1 MIENN
6 QVSNRWLMLAILFIA
21 RVTMGFQYQAVAAL
35 SPLFADSFGIGL
47 TDLGILVGLYMS
59 PGVVVALPGAAIGK
73 LFGDKRVVSFGM
85 ILMIIGGLIMA
96 FGWNYPLQLTGRVV
110 AGAGGVILN
119 VLMAKMVTD
128 YFSGREISLAMGI
141 FANSWPVGIAAA
153 LLVLPLVGNTA
164 GLSWAMLTVAIFIL
178 IGLLLFYSMYVDV
191 AQAGVK
197 SAGKFKISGTALIAL
212 LLAGIIW
219 AFYNAGLAMIFAFA
233 PIFLMEKG
241 WSLLSANS
249 TTSIVLWLAVISI
262 PIGGYLADR
271 TGKKDLIILGSL
283 TTFAILLPLSA
294 HTEFVISIYI
304 LMGLFAGLAAGP
316 IMGLPSEVLT
326 PENRGIGIGI
336 FLSLFYVGV
345 VLAPILA
352 GALLETTG
360 NPGVAFYLGSV
371 LLMLGCLAQLAFR
384 FLAKRVILSA
394 TN

>member
-1 MIENN
+1 
-6 QVSNRWLMLAILFIA
+6 MLAILFIA

-47 TDLGILVGLYMS
+47 ADLGILVGLYMS

-233 PIFLMEKG
+233 PIFLLEKG

-271 TGKKDLIILGSL
+271 TGKKDVIILGSL

-371 LLMLGCLAQLAFR
+371 LLMLGCLALLAFR

>member
-1 MIENN
+1 
-6 QVSNRWLMLAILFIA
+6 MLAILFIA

-47 TDLGILVGLYMS
+47 ADLGILVGLYMS

-191 AQAGVK
+191 DQTGAK
-197 SAGKFKISGTALIAL
+197 STGKFKISGTALIAL

-233 PIFLMEKG
+233 PIFLLEKG

-294 HTEFVISIYI
+294 HTDFVISIYI

-326 PENRGIGIGI
+326 PGNRGIGIGI

-360 NPGVAFYLGSV
+360 NPGAAFYLGSV

-384 FLAKRVILSA
+384 FLAKRVILST

>member
-47 TDLGILVGLYMS
+47 ADLGILVGLYMS

-191 AQAGVK
+191 DQTGVK
-197 SAGKFKISGTALIAL
+197 SIGKFKISGTALIAL

-233 PIFLMEKG
+233 PIFLLEKG

-294 HTEFVISIYI
+294 HTDFVISIYI

-326 PENRGIGIGI
+326 PANRGIGIGI

-360 NPGVAFYLGSV
+360 NPGAAFYLGSV
-371 LLMLGCLAQLAFR
+371 LLMLGCLAQLVFR
-384 FLAKRVILSA
+384 FLAKRVILST

>member
-1 MIENN
+1 MIEKN
-6 QVSNRWLMLAILFIA
+6 QNPNRWLMLTVLFVA

-35 SPLFADSFGIGL
+35 SPLFADSFTIGL
-47 TDLGILVGLYMS
+47 ADLGILVGLYMS

-73 LFGDKRVVSFGM
+73 FFGDKRAVSFGM
-85 ILMIIGGLIMA
+85 ILMIFGGLIMA

-110 AGAGGVILN
+110 AGSGGVILN

-197 SAGKFKISGTALIAL
+197 SAGKF
-212 LLAGIIW
+212 IIW

-233 PIFLMEKG
+233 PIFLLEKG

-360 NPGVAFYLGSV
+360 NPGAAFYLGSV
-371 LLMLGCLAQLAFR
+371 LLVLGCLAQLAFR
-384 FLAKRVILSA
+384 FLAKRVIL
-394 TN
+394 

>member
-47 TDLGILVGLYMS
+47 ADLGILVGLYMS

-219 AFYNAGLAMIFAFA
+219 SFYNAGLAMIFAFA
-233 PIFLMEKG
+233 PIFLLEKG

-384 FLAKRVILSA
+384 FLAKRVILSS

>member
-1 MIENN
+1 LIENN

-47 TDLGILVGLYMS
+47 ADLGILVGLYMS

-233 PIFLMEKG
+233 PIFLLEKG

-384 FLAKRVILSA
+384 FLAKRVILST

>member
-1 MIENN
+1 
-6 QVSNRWLMLAILFIA
+6 MLAILFIA

-47 TDLGILVGLYMS
+47 ADLGILVGLYMS

-164 GLSWAMLTVAIFIL
+164 GLSGAMLTVAIFIL

-233 PIFLMEKG
+233 PIFLLEKG

-384 FLAKRVILSA
+384 FLAKRVIFSA

>member
-1 MIENN
+1 
-6 QVSNRWLMLAILFIA
+6 MLAILFIA

-47 TDLGILVGLYMS
+47 ADLGILVGLYMS

-233 PIFLMEKG
+233 PIFLLEKG

-371 LLMLGCLAQLAFR
+371 LLMLGCLALLAFR

>member
-1 MIENN
+1 
-6 QVSNRWLMLAILFIA
+6 MLAILFIA

-47 TDLGILVGLYMS
+47 ADLGILVGLYMS

-219 AFYNAGLAMIFAFA
+219 SFYNAGLAMIFAFA
-233 PIFLMEKG
+233 PIFLLEKG

-384 FLAKRVILSA
+384 FLAKRVTLSA

>member
-35 SPLFADSFGIGL
+35 SPLFADSFAIGL

-233 PIFLMEKG
+233 PIFLLEKG

-384 FLAKRVILSA
+384 FLAKRVTLSA

>member
-47 TDLGILVGLYMS
+47 ADLGILVGLYMS

-233 PIFLMEKG
+233 PIFLLEKG

-294 HTEFVISIYI
+294 HTDFVISIYI

-384 FLAKRVILSA
+384 FLAKRVILSS

>member
-1 MIENN
+1 
-6 QVSNRWLMLAILFIA
+6 MLAILFIA

-47 TDLGILVGLYMS
+47 ADLGILVGLYMS

-153 LLVLPLVGNTA
+153 LLVLPLVGNAA

-233 PIFLMEKG
+233 PIFLLEKG

-371 LLMLGCLAQLAFR
+371 LLMLGCLALLAFR

>member
-1 MIENN
+1 
-6 QVSNRWLMLAILFIA
+6 MLAILFIA

-47 TDLGILVGLYMS
+47 ADLGILVGLYMS

-191 AQAGVK
+191 DQIGVK
-197 SAGKFKISGTALIAL
+197 STGKFKISGTALIAL

-233 PIFLMEKG
+233 PIFLLEKG

>member
-1 MIENN
+1 LIENN

-47 TDLGILVGLYMS
+47 ADLGILVGLYMS

-233 PIFLMEKG
+233 PIFLLEKG

-371 LLMLGCLAQLAFR
+371 LLMLGCLALLAFR

>member
-1 MIENN
+1 LIENN

-47 TDLGILVGLYMS
+47 ADLGILVGLYMS

-233 PIFLMEKG
+233 PIFLLEKG

-384 FLAKRVILSA
+384 FLAKRVTLSA

>member
-47 TDLGILVGLYMS
+47 ADLGILVGLYMS

-212 LLAGIIW
+212 FLAGIIW

-233 PIFLMEKG
+233 PIFLLEKG

-371 LLMLGCLAQLAFR
+371 LLMLGCLALLAFR
-384 FLAKRVILSA
+384 FLAKRVIISA

>member
-1 MIENN
+1 
-6 QVSNRWLMLAILFIA
+6 MLAILFIA

-47 TDLGILVGLYMS
+47 ADLGILVGLYMS

-164 GLSWAMLTVAIFIL
+164 GLSGAMLTVAIFIL

-233 PIFLMEKG
+233 PIFLLEKG

>member
-1 MIENN
+1 
-6 QVSNRWLMLAILFIA
+6 MLAILFIA

-47 TDLGILVGLYMS
+47 ADLGILVGLYMS

-233 PIFLMEKG
+233 PIFLLEKG

-384 FLAKRVILSA
+384 FLAKRVTLSA

>member
-1 MIENN
+1 LIENN

-47 TDLGILVGLYMS
+47 ADLGILVGLYMS

-233 PIFLMEKG
+233 PIFLLEKG

-294 HTEFVISIYI
+294 HTDFVISIYI

-326 PENRGIGIGI
+326 PANRGIGIGI

-360 NPGVAFYLGSV
+360 NPGAAFYLGSV

-384 FLAKRVILSA
+384 FLAKRVILST

>member
-1 MIENN
+1 
-6 QVSNRWLMLAILFIA
+6 MLAILFIA

-47 TDLGILVGLYMS
+47 ADLGILVGLYMS

-191 AQAGVK
+191 DQTGVK
-197 SAGKFKISGTALIAL
+197 SVGKFKISGTALIAL

-233 PIFLMEKG
+233 PIFLLEKG

-384 FLAKRVILSA
+384 FLAKRVTLSA

>member
-1 MIENN
+1 LKLIEKN
-6 QVSNRWLMLAILFIA
+6 QSPNRWLMLTVLFLA

-35 SPLFADSFGIGL
+35 SPLFADSFAIGL

-85 ILMIIGGLIMA
+85 ILMIFGGLIMA

-128 YFSGREISLAMGI
+128 YFSGREISLSMGI
-141 FANSWPVGIAAA
+141 FANSWPVGIGAA
-153 LLVLPLVGNTA
+153 LLILPLVGDTS
-164 GLSWAMLTVAIFIL
+164 GLIWAMLTVVILIF
-178 IGLLLFYSMYVDV
+178 IGLLLFYSMYVEVNVDQV
-191 AQAGVK
+191 AAK
-197 SAGKFKISGTALIAL
+197 STDKFKISGTALLAL
-212 LLAGIIW
+212 LCAGIIW

-233 PIFLMEKG
+233 PIFLLEKG

-271 TGKKDLIILGSL
+271 TGKKDFIILGSL
-283 TTFAILLPLSA
+283 VTFSILLSLSA
-294 HTEFVISIYI
+294 HTDFVISIYI
-304 LMGLFAGLAAGP
+304 LIGLFAGLAAGP

-352 GALLETTG
+352 GALLETTE
-360 NPGVAFYLGSV
+360 NPGAAFYLGSV

-384 FLAKRVILSA
+384 FLAKRVIL
-394 TN
+394 

>member
-1 MIENN
+1 
-6 QVSNRWLMLAILFIA
+6 MLAILFIA

-47 TDLGILVGLYMS
+47 ADLGILVGLYMS

-197 SAGKFKISGTALIAL
+197 SAGKFKISGKALIAL

-219 AFYNAGLAMIFAFA
+219 SFYNAGLAMIFAFA
-233 PIFLMEKG
+233 PIFLLEKG

-384 FLAKRVILSA
+384 FLAKRVTLSA

>member
-47 TDLGILVGLYMS
+47 ADLGILVGLYMS

-73 LFGDKRVVSFGM
+73 LVGGKRVVSFGM

-233 PIFLMEKG
+233 PIFLLEKG

-294 HTEFVISIYI
+294 HTDFVISIYI

-360 NPGVAFYLGSV
+360 NPGAAFYLGSV

-384 FLAKRVILSA
+384 FLAKRVILST

>member
-1 MIENN
+1 
-6 QVSNRWLMLAILFIA
+6 MLAILFIA

-47 TDLGILVGLYMS
+47 ADLGILVGLYMS

-85 ILMIIGGLIMA
+85 ILMIIGGIIMA

-233 PIFLMEKG
+233 PIFLLEKG

-384 FLAKRVILSA
+384 FLAKRVTLSA

>member
-1 MIENN
+1 
-6 QVSNRWLMLAILFIA
+6 MLAILFIA

-47 TDLGILVGLYMS
+47 ADLGILVGLYMS

-233 PIFLMEKG
+233 PIFLLEKG

-384 FLAKRVILSA
+384 FLAKRVIFSA

>member
-1 MIENN
+1 
-6 QVSNRWLMLAILFIA
+6 MLAILFIA

-47 TDLGILVGLYMS
+47 ADLGILVGLYMS

-233 PIFLMEKG
+233 PIFLLEKG

>member
-6 QVSNRWLMLAILFIA
+6 QVPNRWLMLAILFIA

-47 TDLGILVGLYMS
+47 ADLGVLVGLYMS

-191 AQAGVK
+191 DQTGVK
-197 SAGKFKISGTALIAL
+197 STGKFKISGTALIAL

-233 PIFLMEKG
+233 PIFLLEKG

-283 TTFAILLPLSA
+283 TTFSILLPLSA
-294 HTEFVISIYI
+294 HTDFVISIYI

-360 NPGVAFYLGSV
+360 SPGAAFYLGSV
-371 LLMLGCLAQLAFR
+371 LLMLACLALLAFR

-394 TN
+394 IN

>member
-1 MIENN
+1 
-6 QVSNRWLMLAILFIA
+6 
-21 RVTMGFQYQAVAAL
+21 
-35 SPLFADSFGIGL
+35 
-47 TDLGILVGLYMS
+47 
-59 PGVVVALPGAAIGK
+59 
-73 LFGDKRVVSFGM
+73 
-85 ILMIIGGLIMA
+85 
-96 FGWNYPLQLTGRVV
+96 
-110 AGAGGVILN
+110 
-119 VLMAKMVTD
+119 MAKMVTD

-233 PIFLMEKG
+233 PIFLLEKG

-384 FLAKRVILSA
+384 FLAKRVILSS

>member
-47 TDLGILVGLYMS
+47 ADLGILVGLYMS

-233 PIFLMEKG
+233 PIFLLEKG

-384 FLAKRVILSA
+384 FLAKRVTLSA

>member
-1 MIENN
+1 
-6 QVSNRWLMLAILFIA
+6 MLAILFIA

-47 TDLGILVGLYMS
+47 ADLGILVGLYMS

-233 PIFLMEKG
+233 PIFLLEKG

-294 HTEFVISIYI
+294 HTDFVISIYI

-360 NPGVAFYLGSV
+360 NPGAAFYLGSV
-371 LLMLGCLAQLAFR
+371 LLMLGCLAQLSFR
-384 FLAKRVILSA
+384 FLAKRVTLSS

>member
-1 MIENN
+1 
-6 QVSNRWLMLAILFIA
+6 MLAILFIA

-47 TDLGILVGLYMS
+47 ADLGILVGLYMS

-233 PIFLMEKG
+233 PIFLLEKG

-384 FLAKRVILSA
+384 FLAKRVIL
-394 TN
+394 

>member
-1 MIENN
+1 
-6 QVSNRWLMLAILFIA
+6 MLAILFIA

-47 TDLGILVGLYMS
+47 ADLGILVGLYMS

-219 AFYNAGLAMIFAFA
+219 SFYNAGLAMIFAFA
-233 PIFLMEKG
+233 PIFLLEKG

>member
-1 MIENN
+1 
-6 QVSNRWLMLAILFIA
+6 MLAILFIA

-47 TDLGILVGLYMS
+47 ADLGILVGLYMS

-96 FGWNYPLQLTGRVV
+96 FGWNYSLQLTGRVV

-233 PIFLMEKG
+233 PIFLLEKG

-384 FLAKRVILSA
+384 FLAKRVTLSA

>member
-1 MIENN
+1 LIENN

-47 TDLGILVGLYMS
+47 ADLGILVGLYMS

-164 GLSWAMLTVAIFIL
+164 GLSWAMLTVVIFIL

-191 AQAGVK
+191 VQAGVK

-233 PIFLMEKG
+233 PIFLLEKG

-384 FLAKRVILSA
+384 FLAKRVTLSA

>member
-1 MIENN
+1 LIENN

-47 TDLGILVGLYMS
+47 ADLGILVGLYMS

-233 PIFLMEKG
+233 PIFLLEKG

-384 FLAKRVILSA
+384 FLAKRVIFSA

>member
-47 TDLGILVGLYMS
+47 ADLGILVGLYMS

-233 PIFLMEKG
+233 PIFLLEKG

-294 HTEFVISIYI
+294 HTDFVISIYI

-326 PENRGIGIGI
+326 PANRGIGIGI

-352 GALLETTG
+352 GALFETTG
-360 NPGVAFYLGSV
+360 NPGAAFYLGSV

-384 FLAKRVILSA
+384 FLAKRVILST

>member
-1 MIENN
+1 LIENN

-47 TDLGILVGLYMS
+47 ADLGILVGLYMS

-233 PIFLMEKG
+233 PIFLLEKG

-384 FLAKRVILSA
+384 FLAKRVIL
-394 TN
+394 